1 MPRPRSQGQPP
12 LSRDEIVAAAL
23 KLVARDGLEA
33 LSMRALAA
41 EIGVKA
47 PSLYHVIPHKQALI
61 DALFDGLAQREPP
74 VPAGLGWEDHLWA
87 LGRRWRVLLAPD
99 PGFALLA
106 LSRPPRSAPWLAEAD
121 AAVATLRAAGFSASE
136 AIYAY
141 KSLIALVAGSAL
153 NQGGPAPSPSLD
165 APPLDPPS
173 LQQLPGEDTPTLRAT
188 LAEAPGRDFEL
199 WFELMVGWLVGG
211 LRAARR
217 SS

>member
-12 LSRDEIVAAAL
+12 LSRDEIVRAARE
-23 KLVARDGLEA
+23 LVARDGLEQ

-41 EIGVKA
+41 HIGVKA

-61 DALFDGLAQREPP
+61 DALFDGLAEAEPP

-87 LGRRWRVLLAPD
+87 LGRRWRALLQRE

-121 AAVATLRAAGFSASE
+121 ATLAVLRAAGFSAAE

-141 KSLIALVAGSAL
+141 KSLIALVAGNVL
-153 NQGGPAPSPSLD
+153 NQAGPAPSPSLD
-165 APPLDPPS
+165 AAPLDAPAI
-173 LQQLPGEDTPTLRAT
+173 QQLPGDALPALQAT
-188 LAEAPGRDFEL
+188 LAEASGRDFEAWL
-199 WFELMVGWLVGG
+199 DLSLGWLVGG
-211 LRAARR
+211 LRGARR
-217 SS
+217 AS